1 MHGSRTIHASAV
13 SCRRPVEPV
22 KLNTTKR
29 IKLKIIMKSGILLT
43 FALAASLLAGCA
55 TEKDEKSEKHTHK
68 SDPQAKLMA
77 EAKVSKADA
86 EKIALAKVPTGTI
99 KEGELEKED
108 GKLIWS
114 FDMTTPDSKDIT
126 EVAVD
131 AVTGAVVAV
140 DKETPADQAKE
151 KEADAKEKKD
161 NKKDKD

>member
-1 MHGSRTIHASAV
+1 
-13 SCRRPVEPV
+13 
-22 KLNTTKR
+22 
-29 IKLKIIMKSGILLT
+29 
-43 FALAASLLAGCA
+43 
-55 TEKDEKSEKHTHK
+55 
-68 SDPQAKLMA
+68 MA